1 MLNDP
6 HHILAERWQGVE
18 LAEVILGL
26 LDSSTDSWAFETWS
40 DDVWTMLEQAFGEM
54 REIDIVLYWQYVYEH
69 LLMVLT

>member
-26 LDSSTDSWAFETWS
+26 LDSVHARVDGPHE
-40 DDVWTMLEQAFGEM
+40 G
-54 REIDIVLYWQYVYEH
+54 
-69 LLMVLT
+69 LLG